1 MQIREALQQAKQILK
16 AAAIDTASL
25 DANLLLS
32 HVTSLSKVMLIAHD
46 EDELSKEQED
56 KLFSLINKRKSG
68 YPIAYILGY
77 KEFFGLRL
85 KVTEDTLIPRPD
97 TETLVEKA
105 LAFNPQGKVLD
116 LGTGTGAIIL
126 ALKSE
131 LKASIDAYAVD
142 LSKKALEVASFN
154 SQKLNLPVTFI
165 QSNWFSKL
173 GDLKFSM
180 IVSNP
185 PYIQKD
191 DIHLTQTSLPFE
203 PIQALTSDDD
213 GLLDIKLICKE
224 AKKHLENGAPLL
236 IEHGFNQ
243 GEKVRAIF
251 TEQGYKNVAT
261 IKDLG
266 GNDRVTFGSF

>member
-56 KLFSLINKRKSG
+56 KFFSLINKRKSG

-266 GNDRVTFGSF
+266 GNDRVTFGLF

>member
-56 KLFSLINKRKSG
+56 KFFSLINKRKSG

-165 QSNWFSKL
+165 QSNWFSML

-191 DIHLTQTSLPFE
+191 DIHLTQTSPPFE
-203 PIQALTSDDD
+203 PIQALTSEED

-224 AKKHLENGAPLL
+224 AKAHLENGAPLL
-236 IEHGFNQ
+236 IEHGLNQ

>member
-56 KLFSLINKRKSG
+56 KFFSLINKRKSG

-224 AKKHLENGAPLL
+224 AKKHLENGAPLI

>member
-56 KLFSLINKRKSG
+56 KFFSLINKRKSG

-77 KEFFGLRL
+77 KEFFGLCL

-203 PIQALTSDDD
+203 PIQALTSEED

-224 AKKHLENGAPLL
+224 AKDHLENGAPLL

>member
-56 KLFSLINKRKSG
+56 KFFSLINKRKSG

-131 LKASIDAYAVD
+131 LKAAIDAYAVD

-165 QSNWFSKL
+165 QSNWFSML

-203 PIQALTSDDD
+203 PIQALTSEED

-224 AKKHLENGAPLL
+224 AKAHLENGAPLL

>member
-56 KLFSLINKRKSG
+56 KFFSLINKRKTG

-131 LKASIDAYAVD
+131 LKSSIDAYAVD

-154 SQKLNLPVTFI
+154 SQKLNLPVTVI

-203 PIQALTSDDD
+203 PIQALTSEED

>member
-56 KLFSLINKRKSG
+56 KFFSLINKRKSG

-165 QSNWFSKL
+165 QSNWFSML

-203 PIQALTSDDD
+203 PIQALTSEED

-224 AKKHLENGAPLL
+224 AKDHLENGAPLL

>member
-56 KLFSLINKRKSG
+56 KFFSLINKRKSG

-131 LKASIDAYAVD
+131 LKSAIDAYAVD

-203 PIQALTSDDD
+203 PIQALTSEED

-224 AKKHLENGAPLL
+224 AKAHLENGAPLL

>member
-56 KLFSLINKRKSG
+56 KFFSLINKRKTG

-131 LKASIDAYAVD
+131 LKSSIDAYAVD

-203 PIQALTSDDD
+203 PIQALTSEED

-224 AKKHLENGAPLL
+224 AKDHLENGAPLL

>member
-56 KLFSLINKRKSG
+56 KFFSLINKRKTG

-203 PIQALTSDDD
+203 PIQALTSEED

-266 GNDRVTFGSF
+266 GNDRVTFGLF

>member
-56 KLFSLINKRKSG
+56 KFFSLINKRKSG

-203 PIQALTSDDD
+203 PIQALTSEED

-224 AKKHLENGAPLL
+224 AKKHLDNGAPLL

>member
-56 KLFSLINKRKSG
+56 KFFSLINKRKSG

-116 LGTGTGAIIL
+116 LGTGTVAIIL

>member
-56 KLFSLINKRKSG
+56 KFFSLINKRKTG

-131 LKASIDAYAVD
+131 LKSSIDAYAVD

-203 PIQALTSDDD
+203 PIQALTSEED

-266 GNDRVTFGSF
+266 GNDRVTFGLF

>member
-32 HVTSLSKVMLIAHD
+32 HVTSLSKIMLIAHD

-56 KLFSLINKRKSG
+56 KFFSLINKRKSG

-131 LKASIDAYAVD
+131 LKSSIDAYAVD

-203 PIQALTSDDD
+203 PIQALTSEED

>member
-25 DANLLLS
+25 DANVLLS

-56 KLFSLINKRKSG
+56 KFFSLINKRKSG

-203 PIQALTSDDD
+203 PIQALTSEED

-224 AKKHLENGAPLL
+224 AKAHLENGAPLL

>member
-56 KLFSLINKRKSG
+56 KFFSLINKRKTG

-191 DIHLTQTSLPFE
+191 DIYLTQTSLPFE

-224 AKKHLENGAPLL
+224 AKDHLENGAPLL

>member
-56 KLFSLINKRKSG
+56 KFFSLINKRKSG
-68 YPIAYILGY
+68 YTIAYILGY

-131 LKASIDAYAVD
+131 LKSAIDAYAVD

-165 QSNWFSKL
+165 QSNWFSML

-203 PIQALTSDDD
+203 PIQALTSEED

-224 AKKHLENGAPLL
+224 AKAHLENGAPLL

>member
-56 KLFSLINKRKSG
+56 KFFSLINKRKTG

-131 LKASIDAYAVD
+131 LKSSIDAYAVD

-224 AKKHLENGAPLL
+224 AKEHLENGAPLL

>member
-56 KLFSLINKRKSG
+56 KFFSLINKRKTG

-131 LKASIDAYAVD
+131 LKSSIDAYAVD

-203 PIQALTSDDD
+203 PIQALTSEED

-243 GEKVRAIF
+243 GEKVRTIF

>member
-1 MQIREALQQAKQILK
+1 M
-16 AAAIDTASL
+16 
-25 DANLLLS
+25 
-32 HVTSLSKVMLIAHD
+32 
-46 EDELSKEQED
+46 
-56 KLFSLINKRKSG
+56 
-68 YPIAYILGY
+68 
-77 KEFFGLRL
+77 
-85 KVTEDTLIPRPD
+85 
-97 TETLVEKA
+97 
-105 LAFNPQGKVLD
+105 
-116 LGTGTGAIIL
+116 
-126 ALKSE
+126 
-131 LKASIDAYAVD
+131 
-142 LSKKALEVASFN
+142 
-154 SQKLNLPVTFI
+154 
-165 QSNWFSKL
+165 L

>member
-56 KLFSLINKRKSG
+56 KFFSLINKRKSG

-131 LKASIDAYAVD
+131 LKSSIDAYAVD

-224 AKKHLENGAPLL
+224 AKDHLENGAPLL

>member
-56 KLFSLINKRKSG
+56 KFFSLINKRKSG

-203 PIQALTSDDD
+203 PIQALTSEED

-224 AKKHLENGAPLL
+224 AKAHLENGAPLL

>member
-56 KLFSLINKRKSG
+56 KFFSLINKRKSG

-131 LKASIDAYAVD
+131 LKSSIDAYAVD

-203 PIQALTSDDD
+203 PIQALTSEED

>member
-1 MQIREALQQAKQILK
+1 M
-16 AAAIDTASL
+16 
-25 DANLLLS
+25 
-32 HVTSLSKVMLIAHD
+32 
-46 EDELSKEQED
+46 
-56 KLFSLINKRKSG
+56 
-68 YPIAYILGY
+68 
-77 KEFFGLRL
+77 
-85 KVTEDTLIPRPD
+85 
-97 TETLVEKA
+97 
-105 LAFNPQGKVLD
+105 
-116 LGTGTGAIIL
+116 
-126 ALKSE
+126 
-131 LKASIDAYAVD
+131 D

-224 AKKHLENGAPLL
+224 AKAHLENGAPLL

>member
-56 KLFSLINKRKSG
+56 KFFSLINKRKSG

-165 QSNWFSKL
+165 QSNWFSML

-203 PIQALTSDDD
+203 PIQALTSEED

-224 AKKHLENGAPLL
+224 AKAHLENGAPLL

>member
-56 KLFSLINKRKSG
+56 KFFSLINKRKSG

-131 LKASIDAYAVD
+131 LKSAIDAYAVD

-165 QSNWFSKL
+165 QSNWFSML

-185 PYIQKD
+185 PYIQKE

-203 PIQALTSDDD
+203 PIQALTSEED

-224 AKKHLENGAPLL
+224 AKAHLENGAPLL

>member
-56 KLFSLINKRKSG
+56 KFFSLINKRKSG

-203 PIQALTSDDD
+203 PIQALTSEEE

>member
-56 KLFSLINKRKSG
+56 KFFSLINKRKSG

-131 LKASIDAYAVD
+131 LKSSIDAYAVD

-203 PIQALTSDDD
+203 PIQALTSEED

-224 AKKHLENGAPLL
+224 AKDHLENGAPLL

>member
-56 KLFSLINKRKSG
+56 KFFSLINKRKSG

-131 LKASIDAYAVD
+131 LKSSIDAYAVD

>member
-56 KLFSLINKRKSG
+56 KFFSLINKRKSG

-131 LKASIDAYAVD
+131 LKSAIDAYAVD

-266 GNDRVTFGSF
+266 GNDRVTFGLF

>member
-56 KLFSLINKRKSG
+56 KFFSLINKRKSG

-105 LAFNPQGKVLD
+105 LAFNPQGRVLD

>member
-1 MQIREALQQAKQILK
+1 M
-16 AAAIDTASL
+16 
-25 DANLLLS
+25 
-32 HVTSLSKVMLIAHD
+32 
-46 EDELSKEQED
+46 
-56 KLFSLINKRKSG
+56 
-68 YPIAYILGY
+68 
-77 KEFFGLRL
+77 
-85 KVTEDTLIPRPD
+85 
-97 TETLVEKA
+97 
-105 LAFNPQGKVLD
+105 
-116 LGTGTGAIIL
+116 
-126 ALKSE
+126 
-131 LKASIDAYAVD
+131 D

-203 PIQALTSDDD
+203 PIQALTSEED

>member
-56 KLFSLINKRKSG
+56 KFFSLINKRKSG

-203 PIQALTSDDD
+203 PIQALTSEED

-224 AKKHLENGAPLL
+224 AKAHLENGAPLL

-266 GNDRVTFGSF
+266 GNDRVTFGLF

>member
-56 KLFSLINKRKSG
+56 KFFSLINKRKSG

-131 LKASIDAYAVD
+131 LKSSIDAYAVD

-203 PIQALTSDDD
+203 PIQALTSEEE

>member
-56 KLFSLINKRKSG
+56 KFFSLINKRKTG

-131 LKASIDAYAVD
+131 LKSSIDAYAVD

-154 SQKLNLPVTFI
+154 SQELNLPVTFI

-203 PIQALTSDDD
+203 PIQALTSEED

>member
-32 HVTSLSKVMLIAHD
+32 HVTYLSKVMLIAHD

-56 KLFSLINKRKSG
+56 KFFSLINKRKTG

-131 LKASIDAYAVD
+131 LKSSIDAYAVD

-203 PIQALTSDDD
+203 PIQALTSEED

>member
-1 MQIREALQQAKQILK
+1 MQIHEALQQAKQILK

-56 KLFSLINKRKSG
+56 KFFSLINKRKSG

>member
-56 KLFSLINKRKSG
+56 KFFSLINKRKTG

-131 LKASIDAYAVD
+131 LKSSIDAYAVD

-203 PIQALTSDDD
+203 PIQALTSEED

>member
-56 KLFSLINKRKSG
+56 KFFSLINKRKSG

-191 DIHLTQTSLPFE
+191 DIHLTKTSLPFE